1 MNDELCYNDEHRLYI
16 KYVSPISYLQTLPKR
31 KKILMRQLFNRA
43 ALLGILMMTAIN
55 VWAANVADAQT
66 LIKNTTDKVLATLKT
81 DSSQVHRLVEKVV
94 LPHFNFTKM
103 SRLVLGKHWKRAN
116 KNQKRRFIRA
126 FRGLLVRTYAAALV
140 KASKQ
145 GVRVKYFSPK
155 NAKTKRCAQCI
166 TMKAKVTPRGGKSI
180 NVIYAMRPNKKDKW
194 KVYNVTIGGVS
205 LVTTYRTEFTD
216 KVNKTGIDKLI
227 EEIKTKKPK

>member
-1 MNDELCYNDEHRLYI
+1 
-16 KYVSPISYLQTLPKR
+16 
-31 KKILMRQLFNRA
+31 MRHIFTRA

-81 DSSQVHRLVEKVV
+81 DSSRVHALVDKVV
-94 LPHFNFTKM
+94 LPHFDFGRM
-103 SRLVLGKHWKRAN
+103 SRLVLGKHWKSAS
-116 KNQKRRFIRA
+116 KDQKKRFRKA
-126 FRGLLVRTYAAALV
+126 FRGLLVRTYSAALV

-145 GVRVKYFSPK
+145 GVRVRYFRPK
-155 NAKTKRCAQCI
+155 NAKIKKCPQCI
-166 TMKAKVTPRGGKSI
+166 TLKAKVTPRGGKNI

-194 KVYNVTIGGVS
+194 KVYNITIGGVS
-205 LVTTYRTEFTD
+205 LVTTYRTDFTK